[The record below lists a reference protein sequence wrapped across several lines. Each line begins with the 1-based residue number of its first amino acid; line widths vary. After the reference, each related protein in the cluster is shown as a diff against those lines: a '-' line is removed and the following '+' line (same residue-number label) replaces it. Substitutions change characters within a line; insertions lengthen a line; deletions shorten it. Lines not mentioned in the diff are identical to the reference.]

1 MRYQQSHVI
10 TVSKVHIQSLVIT
23 VIAFVIVSFV
33 VIAML
38 TTAGNYNRFAS
49 TAVHDFTSTLQSE
62 LFIHVIGTENRHYLE
77 AASEM
82 STPSL
87 SSVALE
93 LATQVNLEDP
103 RTFLGRELPG
113 FEVFDDTI
121 VVAGEGTDLTTM
133 SIESSPPPDAF
144 IDQEDDK
151 GEQEE
156 VRPSLSHEDALVHIV
171 HTHNREAFHPYS
183 GGENYATEQN
193 IVEVGKEIGRHLDEA
208 GIPVDVNEDDI
219 HGMLIDR
226 GLHFSRSYD
235 VSRDVV
241 VDAKNKNDNLEF
253 FIDVHRDSQPHD
265 ITTATINGE
274 AMARTFFVVGT
285 DHPDYERN
293 KALATELHYR
303 LEDEYP
309 GLSRGVLERGG
320 AGTNGVFNQDLSPN
334 AMLIEMGGIDN
345 TFDELNRSAEAFATI
360 VETYIYEQLEEEE
373 GE

>member
-1 MRYQQSHVI
+1 MRYHHSHVI
-10 TVSKVHIQSLVIT
+10 TVSKIQIQSLVIT
-23 VIAFVIVSFV
+23 VIAFVIISFV

-38 TTAGNYNRFAS
+38 TTAGNYSRFAS

-62 LFIHVIGTENRHYLE
+62 LFIHVIGTENRHYLDVAPE
-77 AASEM
+77 T

-113 FEVFDDTI
+113 FQVFDDNI

-144 IDQEDDK
+144 VDQEI
-151 GEQEE
+151 EE
-156 VRPSLSHEDALVHIV
+156 ENEEGRPSLSHEDAIVHIV

-183 GGENYATEQN
+183 GDENYATEQN
-193 IVEVGKEIGRHLDEA
+193 IVEVGKEIGRHLHEA

-235 VSRDVV
+235 VSREVV

-303 LEDEYP
+303 LEDDYP

-345 TFDELNRSAEAFATI
+345 TFDELNRSAEAVANI
-360 VETYIYEQLEEEE
+360 VETYIYEQVEEEE
-373 GE
+373 DE

>member
-10 TVSKVHIQSLVIT
+10 TVSKIQIQSLVIT

-38 TTAGNYNRFAS
+38 TTAGNYSRFAS
-49 TAVHDFTSTLQSE
+49 TAVHDFTSSLQSE

-77 AASEM
+77 AAPEM
-82 STPSL
+82 STPNL

-144 IDQEDDK
+144 IDQEEDK
-151 GEQEE
+151 GEKEE

-274 AMARTFFVVGT
+274 AWQ
-285 DHPDYERN
+285 ERS
-293 KALATELHYR
+293 LL
-303 LEDEYP
+303 
-309 GLSRGVLERGG
+309 
-320 AGTNGVFNQDLSPN
+320 
-334 AMLIEMGGIDN
+334 
-345 TFDELNRSAEAFATI
+345 
-360 VETYIYEQLEEEE
+360 
-373 GE
+373 